1 MASFTFLHA
10 ADLHLGSPLQGL
22 SVKDPDIA
30 ARFAQAIRRAF
41 QNLVAQAIERKVA
54 FLVIAGDIYDGEWPD
69 NNVGLFF
76 NREVARLDRAGIPV
90 FLLKGNHDADSVVT
104 KSIALPGSVHAFD
117 TAKPE
122 SFRIDTLKVALHGQ
136 GFRERAE
143 RNNLALAYPPPV
155 PGYFNVGVLHTALT
169 GRPPHASYAP
179 CSAEELA
186 ARGYDYWALG
196 HVHDFEIV
204 AEDPPIVFPGNLQA
218 RSIREIGE
226 KGAVLV
232 TVEDGHVTN
241 KERLLVDEARFAE
254 ATLDIAGIETMP
266 QLLTAVEERI
276 ATHAEAAKDRLLALR
291 LRLTGASPLRRRLVA
306 DRANLVDDVQ
316 AACHRCHPDIWLE
329 KLDLRVSEPATPAH
343 AVSPDQKL
351 DIEPL
356 LQTLVHDPEIAEQ
369 ADAIIAEITAKLP
382 GGLGAEKTPLGAGT
396 TALLAEAADLLRVRL
411 AAWEDAD
418 AL

>member
-22 SVKDPDIA
+22 SVKDPEIA
-30 ARFAQAIRRAF
+30 ARFAEAIRRAF

-104 KSIALPGSVHAFD
+104 KSIALPGSVRAFD

-122 SFRIDTLKVALHGQ
+122 SFRIDHLKVALHGQ

-155 PGYFNVGVLHTALT
+155 PGQFNIGVLHTALT

-218 RSIREIGE
+218 RSIRETGE

-232 TVEDGHVTN
+232 TVEDGQVTN

-254 ATLDIAGIETMP
+254 IALDIGGIETMA

-276 ATHAEAAKDRLLALR
+276 STHAETAKDRLLALR
-291 LRLTGASPLRRRLVA
+291 LRLTGTSPLRRRLIA

-329 KLDLRVSEPATPAH
+329 KLDLRVSESATPAQT
-343 AVSPDQKL
+343 VNPDQKL

-356 LQTLVHDPEIAEQ
+356 LQALVRDPEILDQ
-369 ADAIIAEITAKLP
+369 AQGIVAEIAAKLP
-382 GGLGAEKTPLGAGT
+382 GGLGAEAAPLGADMP
-396 TALLAEAADLLRVRL
+396 ALLAEAADLLRVRL
-411 AAWEDAD
+411 ATEEDAD